1 MLYTQASHFWSY
13 FACAIDNPATKYFSP
28 LPPLLRIVLGI
39 YYRASVCVLKYISLK
54 LSSDRHISVHAR
66 RFGHARR
73 LLRAPSKVRHQ
84 ILLPPTT
91 PARNSGRHVV
101 SCLCKCVEVHM
112 FKTKHKNTHS
122 EHARCFVHARRLLRG
137 LLFTTRAL
145 KFANPLVQCAAGMC

>member
-13 FACAIDNPATKYFSP
+13 FACAIDNTATKYFSP

-54 LSSDRHISVHAR
+54 LSSDRHICVHAR

-122 EHARCFVHARRLLRG
+122 VHARCFVHARRLLRERWVNAPPN
-137 LLFTTRAL
+137 TSPPSPSCSR
-145 KFANPLVQCAAGMC
+145 